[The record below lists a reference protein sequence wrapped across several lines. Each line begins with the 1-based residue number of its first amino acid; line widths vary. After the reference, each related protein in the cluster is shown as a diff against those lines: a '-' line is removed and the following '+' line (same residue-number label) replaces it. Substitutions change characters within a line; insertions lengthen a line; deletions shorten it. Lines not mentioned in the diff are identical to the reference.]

1 MGAQVAGS
9 LPAKLRTR
17 NRIVHEIIQTEAA
30 YVGALRQLM
39 TEFREPCK
47 GVELSNTGR
56 SEQHAN
62 VVFANLDSLLPC
74 QENFLA
80 ELQGESDKIGQS
92 GAIGRVFVAFAPYFR
107 MYTAYVSNYTTAL
120 LMIVK
125 LKKRPEFR
133 GILASAQERGV
144 PGLEDLLITPVQ
156 RLPRYKMLLQEL
168 LAQTPVSHFCACI
181 GSPCLRQC
189 VHGAPIGGA
198 LRLHAAGARHGAHRA
213 RGDGGERDGAA
224 GRAAEARDRGA
235 RPGECDGDRVFFI
248 AGRDGVGAGDGVH

>member
-1 MGAQVAGS
+1 MLCGAHHAQQRAGAGAQVAGS
-9 LPAKLRTR
+9 LPVKLRTR

-39 TEFREPCK
+39 AEFREPCK
-47 GVELSNTGR
+47 SVELSNTGR

-80 ELQGESDKIGQS
+80 ELRGESDKIGQS

-133 GILASAQERGV
+133 GILASALERGV

-168 LAQTPVSHFCACI
+168 VAQTPESHFDYTQLEHATELI
-181 GSPCLRQC
+181 E
-189 VHGAPIGGA
+189 
-198 LRLHAAGARHGAHRA
+198 HAAMGVNEMVRL
-213 RGDGGERDGAA
+213 
-224 GRAAEARDRGA
+224 AEQQR
-235 RPGECDGDRVFFI
+235 RVIAVHDQVSAMATVFVVI
-248 AGRDGVGAGDGVH
+248 AGRNGVGAGDGVH